1 MTLGQPG
8 ASSQIPNSIAIA
20 KDDPRVTFRGG
31 AARTR
36 AEWPNDILATGI
48 TPDWAGG
55 FEVEFMYD
63 GRMLETYEYASKQW
77 FTPIFDSTIGTTHK
91 DTPYD
96 YTLRYRL
103 LDYGTA
109 ATRRVRLQLNGYMG
123 LRIEPGSSMTAVQTP
138 LGSRTIFLGDSFT
151 FGTAGPYPDGSLY
164 GGYVITTGV
173 EAGLDAWPSGVGA
186 TGILNDAGGAAG
198 WVKFRDRV
206 STDVIPFKPEVVVI
220 AGGINDRLLV
230 ADGTATPSQYRTE
243 YDALIADIKTG
254 LPDAKIVVLGPFC
267 PGTPS
272 SYTGMEQI
280 RDLNKEA
287 AQAAGVPFIDV
298 FYFTDSNIFG
308 YISPDNFHLNAA
320 GHDYLGK
327 KLAADLVVALE

>member
-1 MTLGQPG
+1 
-8 ASSQIPNSIAIA
+8 
-20 KDDPRVTFRGG
+20 
-31 AARTR
+31 
-36 AEWPNDILATGI
+36 
-48 TPDWAGG
+48 
-55 FEVEFMYD
+55 MYN
-63 GRMLETYEYASKQW
+63 GRMLETYEYAIGQR
-77 FTPIFDSTIGTTHK
+77 FTPILDSVIGTTYR
-91 DTPYD
+91 DTPTD

-123 LRIEPGSSMTAVQTP
+123 LRIEPGSSITAVQTP
-138 LGSRTIFLGDSFT
+138 PGRRAIFLGDSYT
-151 FGTAGPYPDGSLY
+151 EGTNSSTGSLY
-164 GGYVITTGV
+164 GGYAITTGI
-173 EAGLDAWPSGVGA
+173 EAGLDAWPSGVGG
-186 TGILNDAGGAAG
+186 TGILNDAGGSYG
-198 WVKFRDRV
+198 RVKFRDRV
-206 STDVIPFKPEVVVI
+206 SADVVALKPDVAVI

-272 SYTGMEQI
+272 SYTGMTQV
-280 RDLNKEA
+280 RDLNREA

-298 FYFTDSNIFG
+298 FYFTDAERSKYVSADG
-308 YISPDNFHLNAA
+308 FHLNAA

-327 KLAADLVVALE
+327 KLAADLTPVL